1 MPLTTRYVAR
11 SEVGLVRDGNED
23 SGYAGPRVLA
33 VADGVGGHAAGEI
46 ASSVAI
52 DALSAIDGT
61 TPTSQDGYD
70 PRSALTNAVREASDR
85 MRTLI
90 KRHPRLE
97 SMGTTVTAA
106 LWTGETFVFAHLG
119 DSRAYLLHNGELHRI
134 THDHTYVQAL
144 IDEGRLT
151 EDEVTNHPA
160 RSLILRIL
168 DGRSDPEIDFF
179 TIEVAP
185 RDRVLLCSDGLT
197 AVVDDDALAE
207 ALSAGD
213 DVKTTAAHLVDLAYA
228 GGAPD
233 NVTVV
238 VVDIVEADQPRNV
251 DDTAEAFVVGA
262 AAEQHRESDGSIAAP
277 TVPVAD
283 AEEATF
289 ADKPVKRSRW
299 VWRGLAA
306 ALAAVLLWGAAAVAY
321 AWTQRQYYVG
331 NHDGNV
337 AIYRGVSQQLGPLDL
352 SHVYETVNG
361 LPVRALSPLY
371 REELDQTIVADSLD
385 QAREIVARLRRMAC
399 RTHSAAATPSPA
411 TPTTAPTTPVDP
423 AAPQAPAPTTTDPAA
438 AAPGMPTP
446 PVPQPSPGPETP
458 AAPAPATSPTPT
470 PTATETVPGLSC
482 DEVTQ

>member
-1 MPLTTRYVAR
+1 MPLTLRYVAR
-11 SEVGLVRDGNED
+11 SEVGLVREGNED

-61 TPTSQDGYD
+61 TPTQDGYD
-70 PRSALTNAVREASDR
+70 PRSALTNAVREASGR
-85 MRTLI
+85 MRELI

-97 SMGTTVTAA
+97 SMGTTITAA
-106 LWTGETFVFAHLG
+106 LWNGETFVFAHVG

-151 EDEVTNHPA
+151 EDQATSHPA

-179 TIEVAP
+179 TIEVSAG
-185 RDRVLLCSDGLT
+185 DRVLLCSDGLT
-197 AVVDDDALAE
+197 AVADDDVLSD
-207 ALSAGD
+207 ALSAGN
-213 DVKTTAAHLVDLAYA
+213 DVKTTAARLIDLAYA

-238 VVDIVEADQPRNV
+238 VVDVVEADGLANK

-262 AAEQHRESDGSIAAP
+262 AAEQHRDPDGSIAAP
-277 TVPVAD
+277 GDTAAD
-283 AEEATF
+283 PEEGRYAG
-289 ADKPVKRSRW
+289 KPANRSRW
-299 VWRGLAA
+299 IWRGLAA
-306 ALAAVLLWGAAAVAY
+306 ALAAVVLWGGAAVAY

-331 NHDGNV
+331 DYDGNV

-361 LPVRALSPLY
+361 LPVEALSPVY
-371 REELDQTIVADSLD
+371 QGQVDQAIVADNLP
-385 QAREIVARLRRMAC
+385 QAREIVARLRSSAC
-399 RTHSAAATPSPA
+399 KTHTGASIPA
-411 TPTTAPTTPVDP
+411 TPTPTPTTPP
-423 AAPQAPAPTTTDPAA
+423 GGATTTPDSAA
-438 AAPGMPTP
+438 ALPAVPTP

-458 AAPAPATSPTPT
+458 AAPAPAASATPMPSP
-470 PTATETVPGLSC
+470 TETVPGLIC
-482 DEVTQ
+482 DGVGE